1 MTEQPEEPAEQEQ
14 PAELSEE
21 ELDEAF
27 LRQKELNPDDFE

>member
-1 MTEQPEEPAEQEQ
+1 MTEQPGEPAEQDQ
-14 PAELSEE
+14 PDELSDE